1 MEPINS
7 ITNLTHIIQLA
18 VAPVFLLAGV
28 AGFLN
33 VLSGRLGR
41 IVDRSR
47 VVERR
52 ALTLKSTEFIARNHT
67 ELKALRRRILLI
79 NWSIGCCTVS
89 ALLVCMLVVT
99 LFVGSYWRFTIDP
112 IIAVFFVL
120 AMLALIAAL
129 LMFIK
134 ETLLATKTI
143 RESAEFLEQEE
154 TALSKSVKVTVD

>member
-1 MEPINS
+1 MESINN
-7 ITNLTHIIQLA
+7 ITDLTHIIQLA
-18 VAPVFLLAGV
+18 VAPVFLLAGI

-33 VLSGRLGR
+33 VMSGRLGR
-41 IVDRSR
+41 IVDRAR

-52 ALTLKSTEFIARNHT
+52 ALILKNETFIARNQN
-67 ELKALRRRILLI
+67 ELNALRRRIRLI

-112 IIAVFFVL
+112 IIIAFFVL
-120 AMLALIAAL
+120 AMLALITAL

-134 ETLLATKTI
+134 ETLLATKTL
-143 RESAEFLEQEE
+143 RESTEYLENED
-154 TALSKSVKVTVD
+154 AA